1 MFPSGVRRGQPLVP
15 GIVTHI
21 GGLDASSSPIDIEP
35 TRPFSSGSFLIDT
48 GAQESAVSQD
58 VAQDLGLPRTGRR
71 RNVVS
76 VTGTQIVWEVIG
88 LVYLPDSDILE
99 EVPLLTIPPAPGR
112 AFIAIIGMDI
122 LSEFILTIHGPNGI
136 ITLARP

>member
-1 MFPSGVRRGQPLVP
+1 M
-15 GIVTHI
+15 
-21 GGLDASSSPIDIEP
+21 
-35 TRPFSSGSFLIDT
+35 
-48 GAQESAVSQD
+48 SQD

-122 LSEFILTIHGPNGI
+122 LSEFILTIHGPNGA